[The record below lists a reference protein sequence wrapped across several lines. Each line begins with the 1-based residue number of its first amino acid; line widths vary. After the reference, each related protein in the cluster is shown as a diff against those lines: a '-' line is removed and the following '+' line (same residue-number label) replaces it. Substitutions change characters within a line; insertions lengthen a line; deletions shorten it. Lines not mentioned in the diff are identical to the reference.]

1 MSQNILLKF
10 ADAGIL
16 VNESAYDKI
25 NLLDDPV
32 HVSSSL
38 ITDLVGKGIKKRDLV
53 ILTADMLDSFLEK
66 EGLLNQVESSSSE
79 SNSTNVNADLKFES
93 DLTTVENPDIG
104 TEYSS
109 INNYSQKID
118 LVSETVSKENIESLK
133 FPSNVEFNFE
143 IIQDTSKKSY
153 TSGDI
158 KDMISYFKSRYE
170 KIKGILSKRR
180 ELKGSL
186 SINDIF
192 QTKDEVKIIGMVK
205 DFRTTKNG
213 HKILEIEDDTGEI
226 SVLVHNDNHKL
237 FEKSETIVRDEVV
250 GIIGVRKGNLF
261 ISSEIVHPGVPRIE
275 EKPMDFSAV
284 FISDVHIGSLNFLE
298 DVFEKFVKWIN
309 CEFGTPEQIEIAKDV
324 KYLLVAG
331 DIVDGIGVYPN
342 QDEDLNIKDITSQ
355 YEEAAR
361 LFGKIRPDIK
371 IIFAPGN
378 HDASRLAEPQPA
390 VPEEYAEALY
400 KLKNAEFV
408 SSPAI
413 VSLEGIKTLIYHGNS
428 FLDLTMSI
436 KGLSQERSDIIMK
449 ELLEKRHLAPIYG
462 ERTPLA
468 SEIEDY
474 LVMEDIPHIFHTGH
488 VHINSY
494 KNYKGVHM
502 INSGTFQSQ
511 TDFMKRLNIVPTCG
525 EVPVIHRGE
534 FRLLKFSE

>member
-213 HKILEIEDDTGEI
+213 HKILEIEDDSGEI